1 VKEQGV
7 TQPHNNI
14 TADSQVARIFEWRRG
29 FNTIHLIDLGI
40 KLGLTKA
47 LAEAPNSS
55 AQDLASKLGLHAP
68 YVETWCRTAY
78 GMEILDADE
87 LGRWRLAPYFD
98 LILASPTHPR
108 YLGGYV
114 RLGTEVAADDF
125 NRLVEAF
132 RGGATKPFQGRG
144 ESFAQA
150 IAESTWGLQVVT
162 AKKLL
167 PELPELAPRL
177 QAGGA
182 LLEIGCGT
190 GNLLMQLAKSFP
202 VARCIGVDIDLE
214 SLRIAREKIQRAGTE
229 GRVEAR
235 HGTIA
240 AATKQSTFEAVVMV
254 EVLHEIAPQIRPQ
267 VIQEA
272 AAAMKSGGWMLI
284 VDETYPS
291 TLEEMRQP
299 EFKFPLMTGFE
310 ELFWGNVLPTREEQE
325 KLLRDAG
332 LTGAVQRTVIGEG
345 FTVLA
350 TRKP

>member
-1 VKEQGV
+1 M
-7 TQPHNNI
+7 TDPNNNI

-40 KLGLTKA
+40 KLGLIKA
-47 LAEAPNSS
+47 LADAPGSS
-55 AQDLASKLGLHAP
+55 AQDLAGKLGLHAP

-87 LGRWRLAPYFD
+87 LGRWRLAPFFD
-98 LILASPTHPR
+98 VILASPTHPR

-125 NRLVEAF
+125 QRLVEAF

-150 IAESTWGLQVVT
+150 IGESTWGLQVIT

-167 PELPELAPRL
+167 PELPDLAPRL

-182 LLEIGCGT
+182 ILEIGCGT
-190 GNLLMQLAKSFP
+190 GNLLMQLAKAFSA
-202 VARCIGVDIDLE
+202 ARCVGVDIDDE
-214 SLRIAREKIQRAGTE
+214 SLRIAREKIQRAGAQA
-229 GRVEAR
+229 RVEAR
-235 HGTIA
+235 HGTVT
-240 AATKQSTFEAVVMV
+240 AATQPGTFDAVVMV
-254 EVLHEIAPQIRPQ
+254 EVLHEIAPHIRPQ
-267 VIQEA
+267 VVKEA
-272 AAAMKSGGWMLI
+272 AAAMKPGGWMLI

-291 TLEEMRQP
+291 TLEEMRKP

-310 ELFWGNVLPTREEQE
+310 ELFWGNVLPTREEQDR
-325 KLLRDAG
+325 LLRDAG
-332 LTGAVQRTVIGEG
+332 LTGPVQRSIIGEG
-345 FTVLA
+345 FTVLS
-350 TRKP
+350 TQKP

>member
-1 VKEQGV
+1 
-7 TQPHNNI
+7 
-14 TADSQVARIFEWRRG
+14 
-29 FNTIHLIDLGI
+29 
-40 KLGLTKA
+40 
-47 LAEAPNSS
+47 
-55 AQDLASKLGLHAP
+55 
-68 YVETWCRTAY
+68 
-78 GMEILDADE
+78 
-87 LGRWRLAPYFD
+87 
-98 LILASPTHPR
+98 
-108 YLGGYV
+108 
-114 RLGTEVAADDF
+114 
-125 NRLVEAF
+125 
-132 RGGATKPFQGRG
+132 
-144 ESFAQA
+144 
-150 IAESTWGLQVVT
+150 
-162 AKKLL
+162 
-167 PELPELAPRL
+167 L

-202 VARCIGVDIDLE
+202 AARCVGVDIDLE

-240 AATKQSTFEAVVMV
+240 AATQPSTFDAVVMV

-291 TLEEMRQP
+291 TLEEMRKP
-299 EFKFPLMTGFE
+299 EYKFPLMTGFE

>member
-1 VKEQGV
+1 VAD
-7 TQPHNNI
+7 PNNNI

-40 KLGLTKA
+40 KLGLIKA
-47 LAEAPNSS
+47 LAEAPGSS
-55 AQDLASKLGLHAP
+55 APDLAGKLGLHAP

-78 GMEILDADE
+78 GMEILDADQ
-87 LGRWRLAPYFD
+87 LGRWRLAAFFD
-98 LILASPTHPR
+98 VILASPTHPR

-125 NRLVEAF
+125 QRLVEAF
-132 RGGATKPFQGRG
+132 RSSATKPFQGRG

-167 PELPELAPRL
+167 PELPELASRL

-182 LLEIGCGT
+182 ILEIGCGT
-190 GNLLMQLAKSFP
+190 GNLLMQLAKAFSA
-202 VARCIGVDIDLE
+202 ARCVGVDIDEE
-214 SLRIAREKIQRAGTE
+214 SLRIAREKIQRAGAE

-235 HGTIA
+235 HGSVA
-240 AATKQSTFEAVVMV
+240 AATQPGTFDAVVMV
-254 EVLHEIAPQIRPQ
+254 EVLHEIAPHIRPQ
-267 VIQEA
+267 VVKEA
-272 AAAMKSGGWMLI
+272 AAAMKPGGWMLI

-291 TLEEMRQP
+291 TLEEMRKP

-310 ELFWGNVLPTREEQE
+310 ELFWGNVLPTREEQDR
-325 KLLRDAG
+325 LLRDAG
-332 LTGAVQRTVIGEG
+332 LTGPVQRSIIGEG

-350 TRKP
+350 VRKA